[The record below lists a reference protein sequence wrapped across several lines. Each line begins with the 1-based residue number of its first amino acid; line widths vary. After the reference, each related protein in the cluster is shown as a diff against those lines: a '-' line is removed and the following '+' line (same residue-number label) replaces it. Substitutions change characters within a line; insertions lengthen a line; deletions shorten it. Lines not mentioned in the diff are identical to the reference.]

1 MPVSASQRPL
11 QCRTPIWDPTINVK
25 RVLLPPFGSWP
36 WENLISWPDLL
47 AMRLLPLGMRELWGI
62 FARRFWCRIDGQAVL
77 FANTPL
83 IVGPMC
89 QETSYQAHFRWRL
102 V

>member
-1 MPVSASQRPL
+1 MGPEAEAARRSVMTSGGRVPVSASQRPL

-62 FARRFWCRIDGQAVL
+62 FARRFW
-77 FANTPL
+77 
-83 IVGPMC
+83 
-89 QETSYQAHFRWRL
+89 
-102 V
+102 